1 MFVFTFDLL
10 CDIMMVT
17 FKKLGEP
24 NEKYFKND
32 FNLHYCHLDDND
44 ISLTAFAQ
52 EEILTS
58 SNSFP
63 PSDQY
68 VEFIP
73 QPPMITML
81 KENGGLLFTTLLIGI
96 ALGIG
101 GTLLVQHIR
110 RKKKQ

>member
-1 MFVFTFDLL
+1 MKKSQKVFLTMLL
-10 CDIMMVT
+10 CIAT
-17 FKKLGEP
+17 LAA
-24 NEKYFKND
+24 
-32 FNLHYCHLDDND
+32 L
-44 ISLTAFAQ
+44 SLTAFA
-52 EEILTS
+52 EITS
-58 SNSFP
+58 GVSFP
-63 PSDQY
+63 PSDQIIKPG
-68 VEFIP
+68 V

>member
-1 MFVFTFDLL
+1 M
-10 CDIMMVT
+10 
-17 FKKLGEP
+17 
-24 NEKYFKND
+24 KNILKTTLI
-32 FNLHYCHLDDND
+32 FIIAILMTT
-44 ISLTAFAQ
+44 IFSLTAFAQ

>member
-1 MFVFTFDLL
+1 MKKSQKVFLTILL
-10 CDIMMVT
+10 CIAT
-17 FKKLGEP
+17 LAT
-24 NEKYFKND
+24 
-32 FNLHYCHLDDND
+32 L
-44 ISLTAFAQ
+44 SLTAFA
-52 EEILTS
+52 ETGS
-58 SNSFP
+58 PAPGSNVFSP
-63 PSDQY
+63 GGETK
-68 VEFIP
+68 EFKLQQ